1 MPIPKVRVKG
11 GIAGQVKE
19 TAMDVAYAAAKG
31 GMKLREMAAEGIAGV
46 ARDGALAN
54 AMADVKRRTNDVENP
69 ASGDPYK
76 KRK

>member
-1 MPIPKVRVKG
+1 MPVPKVRVKG

-31 GMKLREMAAEGIAGV
+31 VEKAKAVAREGIAQV

>member
-1 MPIPKVRVKG
+1 MPVPKVRVKG

-31 GMKLREMAAEGIAGV
+31 GMKLREMAAEGIAQV

-54 AMADVKRRTNDVENP
+54 AMADVQRRSNDVSKP
-69 ASGDPYK
+69 AKGESYK
-76 KRK
+76 KR

>member
-31 GMKLREMAAEGIAGV
+31 VEKAKAVAREGIAQV
-46 ARDGALAN
+46 ARDGALSN
-54 AMADVKRRTNDVENP
+54 AMADIVRRSNDVENP
-69 ASGDPYK
+69 AKGEAYK
-76 KRK
+76 KR